1 MEGKKLNL
9 KWVTEVIGEDYKN
22 WKKGDVVRVQAQTGT
37 GKTWFIMDK
46 LIGNMKD
53 YENLIY
59 ICNRIELKRQI
70 KLDLLKKYNLDIPRL
85 SDGKL
90 NTEALD
96 NITKIEN
103 IVITSYHAI
112 AFSSLENTYNSKN
125 NNLDEFNYIVCDEM
139 HFLLTDSSFN
149 NLTRLAFDELISNVH
164 RNATKIFISATMDEM
179 VKVIEKAVES
189 SKNSFIKGD
198 NLKLHTYNT
207 GIDYSYLNIK
217 YFKHIKDIITLI
229 KNDKTNEKWLIFV
242 TSKKNGQDIKNELDK
257 YNISN
262 EFITSGSKTVE
273 AKNITSESKFNCK
286 VLISTKALDNG
297 VNIKDD
303 KVKNLVVMA
312 FDKTTFIQEIGRVR
326 FNILNAPTINLYI
339 RTCYKKTFT
348 NLVDRIYNPKFQ
360 DCELYMKDRS
370 KFDRKYHNNLS
381 SLADDLFYIDNDTK
395 DITLNKMGY
404 VRLIKDGAFAKIMI
418 EKFENEGEF
427 AFIKEQLLW
436 LGLEDTFNK
445 DNLIEDVTK
454 EDNIDTL
461 KGFLKDAYSEKKYF
475 YKEKFIEDIMKII
488 NNDENL
494 KVLFNKISGN
504 GNRAKGAKMFNK
516 LFTSN
521 KVNLDYVVC
530 TEKKTING
538 ERKNYWF
545 VQCTL

>member
-37 GKTWFIMDK
+37 GKTLMVTGNDK
-46 LIGNMKD
+46 IKGLIDRMEG
-53 YENLIY
+53 YQRLIY
-59 ICNRIELKRQI
+59 ICNRVELKRQI
-70 KLDLLKKYNLDIPRL
+70 KLDLLKKYNLEIPKINNKLDI
-85 SDGKL
+85 D
-90 NTEALD
+90 TLD
-96 NITKIEN
+96 KMTRINN
-103 IVITSYHAI
+103 IVITSYHSI
-112 AFSSLENTYNSKN
+112 AYSMLANTYNSED
-125 NNLDEFNYIVCDEM
+125 NNLDMFDYIVCDEM
-139 HFLLTDSSFN
+139 HFMLADSSFN
-149 NLTRLAFDELISNVH
+149 NHTRLAFNELITKAH
-164 RNATKIFISATMDEM
+164 RNAIKIFISATMDEM
-179 VKVIEKAVES
+179 VKVIEKAVED
-189 SKNSFIKGD
+189 SKNSFIKKND
-198 NLKLHTYNT
+198 LKLHTYNT
-207 GIDYSYLNIK
+207 GIDYSYLNTK
-217 YFKHIKDIITLI
+217 YFRHIKDIITLI
-229 KNDKTNEKWLIFV
+229 KNDKTDDKWLVFV
-242 TSKKNGQDIKNELDK
+242 TSKKNGQDMKNELDEC
-257 YNISN
+257 NISN
-262 EFITSGSKTVE
+262 DFITSGSKTVE

-461 KGFLKDAYSEKKYF
+461 KGFLKDAYSEKNI
-475 YKEKFIEDIMKII
+475 FI
-488 NNDENL
+488 
-494 KVLFNKISGN
+494 
-504 GNRAKGAKMFNK
+504 
-516 LFTSN
+516 
-521 KVNLDYVVC
+521 
-530 TEKKTING
+530 KKS
-538 ERKNYWF
+538 
-545 VQCTL
+545 L